1 MNPRMTLGL
10 DFKSPSLVAV
20 KKEKRDPDNNHHPVP
35 QPAAVA
41 VVKREIK
48 EEEEDLALAFNVDN
62 YYSQQSHYHHHQE
75 DRDED
80 LFVPPTQQPS
90 DSAAYR
96 VPLTLQHHRPQP
108 TAGSITMREQTETRP
123 SVTRDE
129 SWAVP
134 ERSRRGEENE
144 CDVDEY
150 GDERRKERKR
160 SRERSEEE
168 GEGEEE
174 DDEPLHRSRREGR
187 KAKERKEERE
197 VVAEE
202 YDDEESTRTN
212 YEVVVGC
219 TPDVRQ
225 GGGTTVPGMPPYFWQ
240 AGATATTTTTTTTTI
255 KTEESR
261 SRDDD
266 NGSDNEDERRE
277 NVKQQQEDV
286 DVEEEKDEKEE
297 KEDEEESEGSGHSAI
312 IQQLLQKNKASS
324 TGQVRVSFLMKRC
337 VLFERRLTP
346 IGWRVGT
353 DAYFAAASHAAENF
367 VLHAGDHQSNG
378 RTKRHHAGQGVQRTC
393 CPLPPLVCVCGG
405 GWLICYFSVASVR
418 SANFLRRCSSHR

>member
-1 MNPRMTLGL
+1 MDEIEYPHTMNPRMTLGL

-20 KKEKRDPDNNHHPVP
+20 KKEKRDPDNSHHPVP
-35 QPAAVA
+35 QPAAIA

-62 YYSQQSHYHHHQE
+62 YYSQQSHHHHHQE

-108 TAGSITMREQTETRP
+108 TAGSIAMREQTETRP
-123 SVTRDE
+123 SATRDE

-134 ERSRRGEENE
+134 ERSRRGEGNE

-168 GEGEEE
+168 EEGEEE
-174 DDEPLHRSRREGR
+174 EDEPLHRSRREGR

-225 GGGTTVPGMPPYFWQ
+225 GGGTTVPGMPYFWQ
-240 AGATATTTTTTTTTI
+240 AGATATTTTTTTI

-266 NGSDNEDERRE
+266 NGSDNDEERRE

-297 KEDEEESEGSGHSAI
+297 REDEEESEGSGHSAI

-324 TGQVRVSFLMKRC
+324 TGQVRISFIMKRC
-337 VLFERRLTP
+337 GLFERRLTP
-346 IGWRVGT
+346 IGCRVGT
-353 DAYFAAASHAAENF
+353 DAYFAAASHAAENL
-367 VLHAGDHQSNG
+367 VLHA
-378 RTKRHHAGQGVQRTC
+378 
-393 CPLPPLVCVCGG
+393 
-405 GWLICYFSVASVR
+405 
-418 SANFLRRCSSHR
+418 